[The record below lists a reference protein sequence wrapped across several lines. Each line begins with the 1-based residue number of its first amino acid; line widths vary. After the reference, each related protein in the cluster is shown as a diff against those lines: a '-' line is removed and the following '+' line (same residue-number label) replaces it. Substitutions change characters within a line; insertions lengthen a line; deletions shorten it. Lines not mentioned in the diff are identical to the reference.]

1 MNTYNLIKHLVINE
15 EHEKFFE
22 VILSLVC
29 TVAYPG
35 ISKDIQ
41 ALEEIVS
48 DKSTVLAGILDS
60 ELNKDFLYKQYG
72 VVD

>member
-1 MNTYNLIKHLVINE
+1 MNTYDLIKHLVINE

-29 TVAYPG
+29 AVAYPG
-35 ISKDIQ
+35 ISKDTQ
-41 ALEEIVS
+41 ALEEVIRG
-48 DKSTVLAGILDS
+48 KSPVLVGILDS